1 MKEPTKGPGLK
12 RKVRDFNFA
21 CKAVKANGEFEGY
34 ASVFDVIDF
43 YNEVVLPGAFEETIA
58 AWQTKD
64 RFPPVLWQHSWYEPI
79 GPITAME
86 EDDKGLFVKGR
97 LLLEDVPRAR
107 EARALIQAKAITGMS
122 FGFDVLVDEMDHE
135 SGILALKKIDL
146 WEVSVVTFPANE
158 AAQVE
163 GIKGFN
169 GRLPSVREFETFLC
183 EAGFS
188 RSHAKAIASH
198 GLGYLQ
204 REVAGKQAEGAQIDL
219 DSIVARVVA
228 DL

>member
-1 MKEPTKGPGLK
+1 MDPHK

-21 CKAVKANGEFEGY
+21 CKAVKATGEFEGY

-43 YNEVVLPGAFEETIA
+43 YGEQVMPGAFLESIGTWAGKE
-58 AWQTKD
+58 

-79 GPITAME
+79 GPITHLE
-86 EDDKGLFVKGR
+86 EDERGLFVKGK
-97 LLLEDVPRAR
+97 LLIEDVPRAR

-135 SGILALKKIDL
+135 SGILKLKKIDL

-158 AAQVE
+158 EAQIDGV
-163 GIKGFN
+163 KGFN

-188 RSHAKAIASH
+188 RSNAKAIASL
-198 GLGYLQ
+198 GLGQLL
-204 REVAGKQAEGAQIDL
+204 REAAALKAKGAPVIDL
-219 DSIVARVVA
+219 DSIAARVIA
-228 DL
+228 RL